1 MLLTRVFTNIGSM
14 IIRRL
19 GDTGGPPSPRVSQE
33 LNNIVDALS
42 GVSTDK
48 EILLKYNHATD
59 PVLRVDQLGAGI
71 IQRWLQNGTERASLS
86 GLGKLLLPAGIGPTP
101 STDKISNFGTY
112 FVDLVVRSTPAS
124 TSETD
129 LSSKSVAANTF
140 GNDGDFLIYITGIN
154 YAVNANTKRYRIYW
168 GANVLFDTTAQAF
181 NNLNEFVIGY
191 IYRRSS
197 SILTGMSMG
206 FVAGGGSGTV
216 QLTDIGS
223 QDFTV
228 ANTFKS
234 TGQNGAASAA
244 DIEQFGFIS
253 LKGSV

>member
-1 MLLTRVFTNIGSM
+1 MVLTRVHNPLSLAL
-14 IIRRL
+14 IRKL
-19 GDTGGPPSPRVSQE
+19 GDAGGPRPDQVAAE
-33 LNNIVDALS
+33 LNNIINALS

-48 EILLKYNHATD
+48 DILLKYNHATD

-101 STDKISNFGTY
+101 STDQISNFGTY
-112 FVDLVVRSTPAS
+112 FVDLVVRATPAS

-140 GNDGDFLIYITGIN
+140 GNDGDFLIYIAGVN
-154 YAVNANTKRYRIYW
+154 YAANANTKRYRVYW
-168 GANVLFDTTAQAF
+168 GSNVLFDTAAQAF
-181 NNLNEFVIGY
+181 NNVNMFVIGY

-206 FVAGGGSGTV
+206 FVPSGGNSIV

-234 TGQNGAASAA
+234 TGQNGTATAQ

-253 LKGSV
+253 VKGSV